1 MNKTPTAKS
10 FLVAA
15 PTVFL
20 GWLLLHANPVVFD
33 ALSLHQA
40 SGLAGQ
46 IAVHCVL
53 QSFPLL
59 KILKQK
65 TRYFF
70 RGSG

>member
-1 MNKTPTAKS
+1 MNKTPTAKKG
-10 FLVAA
+10 FLAA

-20 GWLLLHANPVVFD
+20 GQALLRPDPVVFD
-33 ALSLHQA
+33 ALSLHHS

-59 KILKQK
+59 KSQKQK
-65 TRYFF
+65 TRYF
-70 RGSG
+70 R

>member
-20 GWLLLHANPVVFD
+20 GWTLLHSGPVVFD

-46 IAVHCVL
+46 ITVRCVL
-53 QSFPLL
+53 HSPAA
-59 KILKQK
+59 
-65 TRYFF
+65 
-70 RGSG
+70 